1 MTGEVRRAKV
11 LQLLKE
17 QGSPL
22 SGTAL
27 AKQFHVSR
35 QVIVQD
41 IALMRAENHRILS
54 TNKGYLYR
62 TEETENTQ
70 PKRVFFVKHHNDSN
84 LPKFPDYYV
93 LF

>member
-1 MTGEVRRAKV
+1 MVTGENRRMQI

-27 AKQFHVSR
+27 AKNFGVSR

-41 IALMRAENHRILS
+41 IALMRAENHNIIS
-54 TNKGYLYR
+54 TNKG
-62 TEETENTQ
+62 
-70 PKRVFFVKHHNDSN
+70 
-84 LPKFPDYYV
+84 
-93 LF
+93 